1 MDRPYEDALYEK
13 NKVIQ
18 VTYVKVYVNY
28 LSKITVFVMWQ
39 PKMTKSSQS
48 IVLFWFCCVIV
59 VAAFVSFGFPIHFT
73 ITSYIMILDYIIK
86 FHLQDV
92 LDILSEKDH
101 LGYFSLKI
109 E

>member
-1 MDRPYEDALYEK
+1 
-13 NKVIQ
+13 
-18 VTYVKVYVNY
+18 
-28 LSKITVFVMWQ
+28 
-39 PKMTKSSQS
+39 
-48 IVLFWFCCVIV
+48 
-59 VAAFVSFGFPIHFT
+59 
-73 ITSYIMILDYIIK
+73 MILDYIIK